1 MGGRRKEKERKK
13 AIGKGRNPATA
24 LGTRKPDEAGG
35 RGGAYARRETTLMTL
50 LPPCSPK
57 YLVLIILVIQNTCLV
72 LLMRYSRTRPGT
84 MYLGSTAVCCDEAM
98 KLFTCLGIL
107 AISYLWSVR
116 DRGVGYDR
124 LGMSEMIVLDDRNG
138 VGNEEDDDDCS
149 FRSVQIDN
157 ASARQHN
164 SFREYLGEQLKFDF
178 RMAGLAGLYTLQ
190 KNLLY
195 LAISNLDA
203 AVFQVTY
210 QTKILV
216 TAVFSVL
223 LLGKK
228 LNRTKIIALF
238 MLTLGVSLVQLD
250 KVDEN
255 ASKSYQEQHRW
266 VGVLAVL
273 GACFTS
279 GFGGV
284 FFELVIKPRSTDTT
298 MGPPCEP
305 PSIWVKNVQLSVF
318 ALIIAL
324 ITAFAKDHEAILS
337 NGFFQGYSRLV
348 VLVIALEAGGGLV
361 VAAVIKYADNILK
374 SFATS
379 VSIVTST
386 IVSAWV
392 FGFTISKLFVGGC
405 VFVFFSSVLYARD
418 DEVIVAESS
427 DIQYMPVEQ
436 ANVDDS
442 VDLDEEDNKV
452 KEGMESP

>member
-1 MGGRRKEKERKK
+1 MLFTK
-13 AIGKGRNPATA
+13 
-24 LGTRKPDEAGG
+24 
-35 RGGAYARRETTLMTL
+35 
-50 LPPCSPK
+50 K

-107 AISYLWSVR
+107 VISYIWSPLR
-116 DRGVGYDR
+116 DRGVIDNR
-124 LGMSEMIVLDDRNG
+124 LGISEMIVNDDRNG
-138 VGNEEDDDDCS
+138 VGNEEDDDDDCS
-149 FRSVQIDN
+149 FRPVQIDN
-157 ASARQHN
+157 ETARQHLN
-164 SFREYLGEQLKFDF
+164 SFREYLGEQLTFDF

-238 MLTLGVSLVQLD
+238 VLTLGVSLVQFD

-266 VGVLAVL
+266 VGVIAVL
-273 GACFTS
+273 GACCTS

-284 FFELVIKPRSTDTT
+284 YFELVIKPRSTDTT
-298 MGPPCEP
+298 MDPPREP
-305 PSIWVKNVQLSVF
+305 PSIWAKNVQLSVF

-324 ITAFAKDHEAILS
+324 ITAFVKDHEKILT

-386 IVSAWV
+386 IISAWV
-392 FGFTISKLFVGGC
+392 FGFTISRLFVCGC
-405 VFVFFSSVLYARD
+405 VFVFVSSVMYARD
-418 DEVIVAESS
+418 DEVINTDASR
-427 DIQYMPVEQ
+427 IQYMPVVQ

-442 VDLDEEDNKV
+442 VDSDEEDNKNE
-452 KEGMESP
+452 EGMIEIALTERVI

>member
-1 MGGRRKEKERKK
+1 M
-13 AIGKGRNPATA
+13 I
-24 LGTRKPDEAGG
+24 
-35 RGGAYARRETTLMTL
+35 L
-50 LPPCSPK
+50 LPSCSPK

-107 AISYLWSVR
+107 VISYLWSVR
-116 DRGVGYDR
+116 DRGVVYDR
-124 LGMSEMIVLDDRNG
+124 LRISEMIVNDDRDG
-138 VGNEEDDDDCS
+138 VSNEEDDIDDDDCS
-149 FRSVQIDN
+149 FRPIQIDN

-228 LNRTKIIALF
+228 LNGTKIIALF
-238 MLTLGVSLVQLD
+238 VLTLGVSLVQLD

-273 GACFTS
+273 GACCTS

-284 FFELVIKPRSTDTT
+284 YFELVIKPRSTDTT
-298 MGPPCEP
+298 MGPPREP
-305 PSIWVKNVQLSVF
+305 PSIWAKNVQLSVF

-324 ITAFAKDHEAILS
+324 ITAFVKDHQAILT

-379 VSIVTST
+379 VSIVTSM

-392 FGFTISKLFVGGC
+392 FGFTISRLFVGGC
-405 VFVFFSSVLYARD
+405 VLVFVSSVMYARD
-418 DEVIVAESS
+418 DEVINTDSS
-427 DIQYMPVEQ
+427 GIQYMPVVQ

-442 VDLDEEDNKV
+442 VDSDEEDNKNE
-452 KEGMESP
+452 EGMVEIAMTERV